1 MGEKDNLSI
10 DLSQIQNE
18 ISKGD
23 LFDAFDILNSQFDHT
38 FFNDAGFYRLQI
50 DGRAGLE
57 DVEHLGKKPEDVN
70 EIFLKIKN
78 IGINYREELSG
89 DNIIELVPEI
99 DDDRISIRMHNDED
113 HWLYEDK
120 LVFINLNPYI

>member
-1 MGEKDNLSI
+1 MSEKDNLSI

-50 DGRAGLE
+50 DGGVGLE
-57 DVEHLGKKPEDVN
+57 DVMHLGKKPEDVD

-89 DNIIELVPEI
+89 DDIIELIPEI
-99 DDDRISIRMHNDED
+99 DDDRISIKMHNDED

>member
-1 MGEKDNLSI
+1 MSEKDNLSI

-89 DNIIELVPEI
+89 DDIIELVPEI
-99 DDDRISIRMHNDED
+99 GNDRISIRMHNDED